1 MPVTHDPW
9 EKEREAMVEHQIAA
23 RGIADRRVLDA
34 MRKVPRH
41 LFVPAGYESAAYRDF
56 PLPIGHGQ
64 TISQPYIVA
73 LMTELLAVSPGDRV
87 LEVGAG
93 SGYQAAV
100 LATLG
105 AEVISM
111 ERIPEVA
118 RIAEGNLRRAG
129 YTGVRVVVGDGTRG
143 YPSAAPY
150 QGIIITAAA
159 PAVPEPLVDQLAEG
173 GRLVAP
179 VGGRDLQELV
189 RLEKRGGKVTRTSH
203 GGVVFVPLLG
213 EFGWEGR
220 TGNGMA

>member
-1 MPVTHDPW
+1 MPDDQRAG
-9 EKEREAMVEHQIAA
+9 ERNAMVDTQIAA
-23 RGIADRRVLDA
+23 RGVRNPRVLRA
-34 MRKVPRH
+34 MRTVPRH
-41 LFVPAGYESAAYRDF
+41 LFVPAGYEGAAYRDA

-73 LMTELLAVSPGDRV
+73 VMTELLEISPGDRL

-105 AEVISM
+105 AEVITI

-118 RIAEGNLRRAG
+118 ALAEENLRKAG
-129 YTGVRVVVGDGTRG
+129 VHGVRVVVADGSEG
-143 YPSAAPY
+143 YPPGAPY
-150 QGIIITAAA
+150 QAVLITAAT
-159 PAVPEPLVDQLAEG
+159 PRVPEPLISQMAEG

-179 VGGRDLQELV
+179 VGGRDIQELV
-189 RLEKRGGKVTRTSH
+189 RLVKRGDRVESAYF

-213 EFGWEGR
+213 RHGWEV
-220 TGNGMA
+220 

>member
-1 MPVTHDPW
+1 MPDDKW
-9 EKEREAMVEHQIAA
+9 AKERNAMVDTQIAA
-23 RGIADRRVLDA
+23 RGVKNPRVLEA
-34 MRKVPRH
+34 MRTVPRH
-41 LFVPAGYESAAYRDF
+41 LFVPAGYEGAAYRDS

-73 LMTELLAVSPGDRV
+73 VMTELLEISPGDRV

-105 AEVISM
+105 ADVITI

-118 RIAEGNLRRAG
+118 ALAEENLRKAG
-129 YTGVRVVVGDGTRG
+129 VHGIRVVVADGSEG
-143 YPSAAPY
+143 YPPGAPY
-150 QGIIITAAA
+150 QAILVTAAT
-159 PAVPEPLVDQLAEG
+159 PRVPGPLISQMAEG

-179 VGGRDLQELV
+179 VGGRDIQELV
-189 RLEKRGGKVTRTSH
+189 RLVKREGRVESAFF

-213 EFGWEGR
+213 RHGWEG
-220 TGNGMA
+220 

>member
-1 MPVTHDPW
+1 MPVDQR
-9 EKEREAMVEHQIAA
+9 EGERNEMVDTQIAA
-23 RGIADRRVLDA
+23 RGVRDPRVLRA
-34 MRKVPRH
+34 MRTVPRH
-41 LFVPAGYESAAYRDF
+41 LFVPASYEGAAYRDG

-73 LMTELLAVSPGDRV
+73 LMTELLDISPGDRV

-105 AEVISM
+105 AEVITI

-118 RIAEGNLRRAG
+118 ALAEENLRKAG
-129 YTGVRVVVGDGTRG
+129 VQRVRVVVADGSEG
-143 YPSAAPY
+143 YPPGAPY
-150 QGIIITAAA
+150 QAVLVTAAT
-159 PAVPEPLVDQLAEG
+159 PRVPEPLISQMAEG

-179 VGGRDLQELV
+179 VGGRDVQELV
-189 RLEKRGGKVTRTSH
+189 RLVKREGRVESTFF

-213 EFGWEGR
+213 RYGWE
-220 TGNGMA
+220 A